1 MWRFIIVKIKLSV
14 TIEINEKDYPNLSKE
29 EIKNHFQGNFDLY
42 MQQVEAETK
51 NLLKDISTSK

>member
-1 MWRFIIVKIKLSV
+1 MKIKLSV